1 MTTKDIESAFGIS
14 NFQRPRE
21 LKTDEEVQRHIK
33 ACIAMCGAFE
43 EEFKDKKIEE
53 FSTRLDKAI
62 KISGLSQKELARKAK
77 ITEVSISRYVN
88 GSREPNVET
97 LRNICKALDVTAD
110 WLLGLEIKNGRLCE

>member
-1 MTTKDIESAFGIS
+1 MTTKDIELAFGIS
-14 NFQRPRE
+14 NFQRPME

-53 FSTRLDKAI
+53 FSTRLYKAL
-62 KISGLSQKELARKAK
+62 KLSGLSQKEFARK
-77 ITEVSISRYVN
+77 INVSEVSVSRYVN

-110 WLLGLEIKNGRLCE
+110 WLLGLEMKNGRVCE